1 MTKPPPTPLA
11 TQTRAERLL
20 KEFHQEQTAAPAM
33 DWALLGRLLPYM
45 RAHGTLFIAALV
57 LIPLT
62 SLSQLYQP
70 FLLKKAIDAAVVDRS
85 PSLLG
90 TVVAVFAGVV
100 LFEFLTRFG
109 QIYAMQLAG
118 QRAMADLRRA
128 VFAHTQRTRVSYY
141 DRTPIGRVLTR
152 VTNDI
157 DSIGEMFSS
166 GAVTAI
172 ADVLLL
178 IGILGF
184 MLYLDWRL
192 SLVAF
197 AALPPLA
204 LAVEVIRRYA
214 RAAFAAIRLHVAHL
228 NAYLSEQVQGIETV
242 QAFGREAVS
251 AADYDVINAAHR
263 DANYESIKYDAILY
277 SVVESVSAFSVAMV
291 IWYAGVRAGVIEDTP
306 QSAAYIGTVVA
317 FFEYIQRFFV
327 PIRDLSTKYTMIQSG
342 LASAERIFQF
352 LDHTDLETDTA
363 AVQGTGVRAGVVPA
377 RAVDHASTPPTSL
390 AFEHVSFGY
399 RGTDQVLRDV
409 SFTVKPGE
417 RIAIVGATGAGKSTV
432 ISLLLRLY
440 EIGQGRIRVGGRDI
454 QDMPRADLRRLFSV
468 VTQDVFL
475 FSGTVAQNVALD
487 AAALDEAKVTD
498 ALRRVGALDMLNRRE
513 GGIHARVDERG
524 ANFSAGERQLISF
537 ARALYRNAP
546 MLILD
551 EATANIDSD
560 TESKLQA
567 AIDELM
573 RGRTAISIAHR
584 LSTIRKSDRILVFH
598 KGQVAEQGTHD
609 ELLSHGGIYA
619 KLHKLQFKELA
630 AAE

>member
-1 MTKPPPTPLA
+1 MSKATPQ
-11 TQTRAERLL
+11 TTPTRAERLL
-20 KEFHQEQTAAPAM
+20 KEFHQEQSAAPAM
-33 DWALLGRLLPYM
+33 DWTLLGRLLPYM
-45 RAHGTLFIAALV
+45 RAHSALFIAALV

-70 FLLKKAIDAAVVDRS
+70 FLLKKAIDAAVVERS
-85 PSLLG
+85 PTLLG
-90 TVVAVFAGVV
+90 TVIAVFAGVL

-118 QRAMADLRRA
+118 QRAMADLRRS
-128 VFAHTQRTRVSYY
+128 VFAHTQKTRVGYY

-214 RAAFAAIRLHVAHL
+214 RAAFAAIRLHIAHL
-228 NAYLSEQVQGIETV
+228 NSYLSEQVQGIETV
-242 QAFGREAVS
+242 QAFSREAVS

-263 DANYESIKYDAILY
+263 DANYQSIKYDAILY
-277 SVVESVSAFSVAMV
+277 SVVESVSAVSVALV
-291 IWYAGVRAGVIEDTP
+291 IWYAGVRAGAFEDTP

-352 LDHTDLETDTA
+352 LDHTDLEIDAVA
-363 AVQGTGVRAGVVPA
+363 AQDSVVGAGLVPA
-377 RAVDHASTPPTSL
+377 RVDHHMATSI
-390 AFEHVSFGY
+390 AFDHVSFGY
-399 RGTDQVLRDV
+399 RGTDHVLRDV

-417 RIAIVGATGAGKSTV
+417 RVAIVGATGAGKTTV

-440 EIGQGRIRVGGRDI
+440 EIGQGRIAVGGRDI
-454 QDMPRADLRRLFSV
+454 QQMPRAELRRMFSV

-487 AAALDEAKVTD
+487 ATGFDEAKVTD
-498 ALRRVGALDMLNRRE
+498 ALRRVGALEMLQRRE
-513 GGIHARVDERG
+513 GGIHARVEERG

-560 TESKLQA
+560 TEAKLQA

-598 KGQVAEQGTHD
+598 KGHVAEQGTHD
-609 ELLSHGGIYA
+609 ELLLHDGIYA

>member
-1 MTKPPPTPLA
+1 MTTAKT
-11 TQTRAERLL
+11 TRAERLL
-20 KEFHQEQTAAPAM
+20 KEFHQEQAAESQM
-33 DWALLGRLLPYM
+33 DLQLLRRLLPYM
-45 RAHGTLFIAALV
+45 RGHAFLFVSALL

-62 SLSQLYQP
+62 AIAQLGQP
-70 FLLKKAIDAAVVDRS
+70 YLLKLAVDAAVVQRS
-85 PSLLG
+85 ASILG
-90 TVVAVFAGVV
+90 NIVAAFAGVV
-100 LFEFLTRFG
+100 VFEFVTRFG

-128 VFAHTQRTRVSYY
+128 VFLHTQKTRVSYY

-152 VTNDI
+152 VTNDV

-178 IGILGF
+178 IGILAS

-197 AALPPLA
+197 VALPPLGV
-204 LAVEVIRRYA
+204 AVEVIRRYA
-214 RAAFAAIRLHVAHL
+214 REAFTAIKRHIAHL

-242 QAFGREAVS
+242 QAFGREASS
-251 AADYDVINAAHR
+251 AGDYDVINAAHR
-263 DANYESIKYDAILY
+263 DANYQSIKYDAILY
-277 SVVESVSAFSVAMV
+277 SVVESVSTVSVAFV
-291 IWYAGVRAGVIEDTP
+291 IWYAGVRMGVVED
-306 QSAAYIGTVVA
+306 SAASAGYIGTVVA

-352 LDHTDLETDTA
+352 LDHTDLELDTTNNVGA
-363 AVQGTGVRAGVVPA
+363 IHESPNAVGAIHESPL
-377 RAVDHASTPPTSL
+377 HTSIE
-390 AFEHVSFGY
+390 FDRVSFGY
-399 RGTDQVLRDV
+399 RGAERVLRDV
-409 SFTVKPGE
+409 SFVVKPGE
-417 RIAIVGATGAGKSTV
+417 RVAIVGATGAGKTTV
-432 ISLLLRLY
+432 VSLLLRLY
-440 EIGQGRIRVGGRDI
+440 EINEGAIRVGGRDI
-454 QDMPRADLRRLFSV
+454 RDRSRRDLRRLFSV

-475 FSGTVAQNVALD
+475 FSGSVAQNVALETD
-487 AAALDEAKVTD
+487 ADEERVRD
-498 ALRRVGALDMLNRRE
+498 ALRRVGALEILERRE

-551 EATANIDSD
+551 EATANIDSN
-560 TESKLQA
+560 TEATLQA

-573 RGRTAISIAHR
+573 QGRTAITIAHR
-584 LSTIRKSDRILVFH
+584 LSTIRKADRILVFH
-598 KGQVAEQGTHD
+598 KGQVAESGSHD
-609 ELLSHGGIYA
+609 ELLAQNGIYA
-619 KLHKLQFKELA
+619 KLHKLQFSERAQGHVTASEQPSL
-630 AAE
+630 